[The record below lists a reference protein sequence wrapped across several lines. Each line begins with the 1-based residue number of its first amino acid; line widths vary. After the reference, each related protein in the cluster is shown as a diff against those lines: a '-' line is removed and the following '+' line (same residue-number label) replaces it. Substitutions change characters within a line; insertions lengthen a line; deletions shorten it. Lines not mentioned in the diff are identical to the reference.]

1 MKNASMKFLSLMA
14 TVAFAGLMG
23 VSAQAVA
30 GDSTTQDKAAA
41 MKTCMERQKST
52 NSSMSQDQMEMV
64 CANESKDQKDK
75 SGNDLATAPQ
85 QPKPKN

>member
-1 MKNASMKFLSLMA
+1 MKNTSMKSLMT
-14 TVAFAGLMG
+14 TVAIAGLVAVG
-23 VSAQAVA
+23 AQAVA
-30 GDSTTQDKAAA
+30 GDATTQDKAA

-75 SGNDLATAPQ
+75 NGNDLATAPQ